1 MKPSA
6 TLAVFGA
13 NGQLGHAIERVAEQR
28 GITVFSFDRH
38 SADVTDISSITEALE
53 RAPGS
58 LIINAAAYTAVDKA
72 EREEELAFAINRD
85 GAGNIAK
92 VADRMGLPL
101 IHISTDYVFD
111 GTKKGA
117 YFETDPVGPVSVYGR
132 SKEAGEREVH
142 EHCPY
147 AIVLR
152 TSWVYGIEGSNFV
165 KTMLRLASERDE
177 LRIVSDQRGCPTF
190 ADDLAAAILN
200 IAGKYEPG
208 LFHLAGSGE
217 ASWFEFA
224 REIFANRNHPRLH
237 AITTDEYPT
246 AAKRPANSV
255 LDCTRARD
263 VLGVRL
269 PHWKDGLKRMLKG
282 LETSI

>member
-1 MKPSA
+1 MKPTP
-6 TLAVFGA
+6 TLALFGA

-28 GITVFSFDRH
+28 GVTVVSFDRLT
-38 SADVTDISSITEALE
+38 ADVTDITAVAEALD

-58 LIINAAAYTAVDKA
+58 LIVNAAAYTAVDRA
-72 EREEELAFAINRD
+72 ESEENRAFAINRD
-85 GAGNIAK
+85 GAGNVAR
-92 VADRMGLPL
+92 VADRLGLPL

-117 YFETDPVGPVSVYGR
+117 WIETDPVAPINAYGR
-132 SKEAGEREVH
+132 SKEAGERVVH

-152 TSWVYGIEGSNFV
+152 TSWVYGLEGANFV
-165 KTMLRLASERDE
+165 KTMLRLGAERDE
-177 LRIVSDQRGCPTF
+177 LRIVDDQHGCPTF
-190 ADDLAAAILN
+190 ADDLAAAILT

-217 ASWFEFA
+217 TSWFEFA
-224 REIFANRNHPRLH
+224 QGIFAGRDHPRLH
-237 AITTDEYPT
+237 AITTDEYLTP
-246 AAKRPANSV
+246 ARRPANSV

-263 VLGVRL
+263 VFGVKL

-282 LETSI
+282 LQT